1 MKLKSRLMWRGR
13 TRANLR
19 DMRGDISAAIAQQ
32 VKYPTQPF
40 LDSATEAA
48 MNTVLAWI
56 ATKLAQRSMS

>member
-1 MKLKSRLMWRGR
+1 
-13 TRANLR
+13 
-19 DMRGDISAAIAQQ
+19 MRGDISAAIAQQ

-40 LDSATEAA
+40 LDSATELA